1 MGAGVHV
8 AGVGGRAGGR
18 LADQVQRVGGGSQS
32 VEVGGRTIAF
42 ERAGSGPPLLLLHG
56 VLGDSREWRPQ
67 LESLA
72 GDFDVVAW
80 DAPGC
85 GASDDAP
92 SPCSLADF
100 ADLAAGFVAAL
111 GLERPHVVGLSF
123 GGGLAIELFRRHPEL
138 PRSLVLASAYAG
150 WAGSLPPEVVEERR
164 ALALR
169 DADRPA
175 EDVARDFGAT
185 LFDETTPQ
193 VVVDEVMTVM
203 REARPATL
211 ATMGAAFA
219 DADLRDVLPAIDV
232 PVLLVYGDRDRRASL
247 EVAEDMH
254 ARIPGS
260 KLAVV
265 HGAGHIVNVEAP
277 ERFDDELRGFLRG

>member
-1 MGAGVHV
+1 M
-8 AGVGGRAGGR
+8 R
-18 LADQVQRVGGGSQS
+18 GGSQTID
-32 VEVGGRTIAF
+32 VGGRTIAF

-67 LESLA
+67 LETLA
-72 GDFDVVAW
+72 SDFDVVAW

-85 GASDDAP
+85 GASGDAP

-100 ADLAAGFVAAL
+100 ADVAAGFVAAL

-169 DADRPA
+169 DAGRPA
-175 EDVARDFGAT
+175 QDVARDFGAT
-185 LFDETTPQ
+185 LFDETTPPS
-193 VVVDEVMTVM
+193 VVDEVMTVM

-219 DADLRDVLPAIDV
+219 DADLRDVLPTIDV
-232 PVLLVYGDRDRRASL
+232 PVLLIYGERDRRAPPF
-247 EVAEDMH
+247 VAHDLH
-254 ARIPGS
+254 SRIPGS
-260 KLAVV
+260 RLVLV
-265 HGAGHIVNVEAP
+265 PRAGHIVNLEAP
-277 ERFDDELRGFLRG
+277 ERFDEELRGFLRG